1 MQVFKALLLGSRA
14 ATQTQSCL
22 STTEPCFF
30 TVGRILASTFPELW
44 LIICRPRLIICLM
57 HKPTVLV
64 FFRLPWRKK
73 QKNKK
78 TKTLTKRSAERKS
91 FFGLQI
97 QVTVHHR
104 RKAKAGS
111 PAAITSQSRAAR
123 NKCSHAL
130 SLPLLPASWLSFP
143 LHSPWPRQ
151 GNGSTHNQV
160 CLPISINHGNKCPG
174 QPDLDDFWTK
184 ALFPGYF

>member
-22 STTEPCFF
+22 FTAEPCFF

-64 FFRLPWRKK
+64 FYRLPWRRKK
-73 QKNKK
+73 KP
-78 TKTLTKRSAERKS
+78 LTKRSAERKS

-111 PAAITSQSRAAR
+111 PAVVTSQWRAAR
-123 NKCSHAL
+123 DKCSHAL

-143 LHSPWPRQ
+143 LRSPWPRQ

-174 QPDLDDFWTK
+174 QPDPDDFWTK